1 MLLSQMFSLYP
12 NLTLSF
18 GIRYCFLIYLII
30 NGPEV
35 LYFAR
40 CGKHN
45 ISFGETKV
53 LGILPHLKFYFT
65 SILGMLEKFLVLGE
79 GRTCVVWISSKLWS
93 GTTYVRMGIL
103 EAIV

>member
-1 MLLSQMFSLYP
+1 MFP
-12 NLTLSF
+12 KF
-18 GIRYCFLIYLII
+18 I
-30 NGPEV
+30 

-53 LGILPHLKFYFT
+53 LGILPHLKFYFL
-65 SILGMLEKFLVLGE
+65 SIFGMLEKFLVLGE
-79 GRTCVVWISSKLWS
+79 GRTPFHVLYGFQAHLVWYNIW
-93 GTTYVRMGIL
+93 MGIL